1 MNIIEGN
8 PSQKNY
14 NIAIVVSKFNEF
26 ITERLLEGAKNCF
39 INQGY
44 DESKL
49 DVVKV
54 PGAFEIP
61 ITASRLASSKKY
73 TAIVCLGAVIR
84 GATPHFEYV
93 SQSVANGILR
103 VSLDCGIPV
112 IFGVLTTNNI
122 EQAMERSGGKSG
134 NKGWDA
140 AMTAIEMTD
149 LLNNKLK

>member
-8 PSQKNY
+8 PSQKNFK
-14 NIAIVVSKFNEF
+14 IAIVVSKFNEF

-39 INQGY
+39 INKGY

-140 AMTAIEMTD
+140 AMTAIEMSD

>member
-49 DVVKV
+49 DFVKV